1 MKRSAMRRFAQTG
14 KTTDHFWMME
24 AYTPAERIEILESLL
39 EQQRDNPYM
48 HMYFL
53 KDDDAIRDVEI
64 AYYEDLGMLF
74 LEADTDYNLEAGHS
88 EVLITHQE
96 ALRLYREF
104 FTNVL
109 LAQYV
114 LPESET
120 CRFFEELIEE
130 VGRMEGA
137 PEDQ

>member
-1 MKRSAMRRFAQTG
+1 M
-14 KTTDHFWMME
+14 
-24 AYTPAERIEILESLL
+24 
-39 EQQRDNPYM
+39 
-48 HMYFL
+48 
-53 KDDDAIRDVEI
+53 
-64 AYYEDLGMLF
+64 
-74 LEADTDYNLEAGHS
+74 
-88 EVLITHQE
+88 LITHQE